1 MKTLADRIKFLPI
14 TQNLIESSSL
24 DLSHIGT
31 QVIEG
36 KVIEVGPEIEEVS
49 LGDIIRFNEK
59 TPVYLEDKG
68 VKVGYIM
75 ESDVLLIMGNE
86 KEG

>member
-14 TQNLIESSSL
+14 EQDLVKSSSL
-24 DLSHIGT
+24 DLSHIGK

-36 KVIEVGPEIEEVS
+36 KVIEVGPEIEEVRI
-49 LGDIIRFNEK
+49 GDIIRFNEK
-59 TPVYLEDKG
+59 TPVYLEEKDI
-68 VKVGYIM
+68 KVGFIM

>member
-14 TQNLIESSSL
+14 KEDLIKSSSL
-24 DLSHIGT
+24 DLSHIGS

-36 KVIEVGPEIEEVS
+36 KVIEVGPEIEEVQ
-49 LGDIIRFNEK
+49 LGDIIRFSEK
-59 TPVYLEDKG
+59 TPVYLEEKG
-68 VKVGYIM
+68 VRVGYIM

>member
-14 TQNLIESSSL
+14 KKDLVESTLL
-24 DLSHIGT
+24 DLSHIGS

-36 KVIEVGPEIEEVS
+36 KVIEVGPEIEEVK
-49 LGDIIRFNEK
+49 LGDIIRFGEK
-59 TPVYLEDKG
+59 TPVYLEEKG

-86 KEG
+86 TEG

>member
-14 TQNLIESSSL
+14 TEDLIKSSTI

-36 KVIEVGPEIEEVS
+36 KVIEVGPEIEEVI
-49 LGDIIRFNEK
+49 LGDIIRFSEK
-59 TPVYLEDKG
+59 TPVYLDEKG

>member
-14 TQNLIESSSL
+14 KKDLIESSTL
-24 DLSHIGT
+24 DLSHIGS

-36 KVIEVGPEIEEVS
+36 KVIEVGPEIEEVQV
-49 LGDIIRFNEK
+49 GDIIRFNEK
-59 TPVYLEDKG
+59 TPVYIEEKDI
-68 VKVGYIM
+68 KVGFIM

>member
-1 MKTLADRIKFLPI
+1 MKTLADRIKFIPI
-14 TQNLIESSSL
+14 TEDLIKSSTI

-49 LGDIIRFNEK
+49 LGDIIRFSEK
-59 TPVYLEDKG
+59 TPVYLEEKG

>member
-14 TQNLIESSSL
+14 KEDLVKSNLL
-24 DLSHIGT
+24 DLSHIGS

-36 KVIEVGPEIEEVS
+36 KVIEVGPEIEEVRV
-49 LGDIIRFNEK
+49 GDIIRFSEK
-59 TPVYLEDKG
+59 TPVYLEEKDI
-68 VKVGYIM
+68 KVGFIM

>member
-14 TQNLIESSSL
+14 TQDLVKSNLL

-36 KVIEVGPEIEEVS
+36 KVIEVGPEIEEVK

-59 TPVYLEDKG
+59 TPVYLNEKDI
-68 VKVGYIM
+68 KVGYIM

-86 KEG
+86 TEG

>member
-14 TQNLIESSSL
+14 TQDLVKSTLL

-36 KVIEVGPEIEEVS
+36 KVIEVGPEIEEVK

-59 TPVYLEDKG
+59 TPVYLEEKG
-68 VKVGYIM
+68 VKIGYIM

-86 KEG
+86 TEG

>member
-1 MKTLADRIKFLPI
+1 MKTLSDRIKFLPI
-14 TQNLIESSSL
+14 EQGRIESSTL

-31 QVIEG
+31 QIIEG

-49 LGDIIRFNEK
+49 IGDIIRFKEK
-59 TPVYLEDKG
+59 IPVYLEEKG
-68 VKVGYIM
+68 IKVGYIM

>member
-14 TQNLIESSSL
+14 TQDLVKSSSL

-36 KVIEVGPEIEEVS
+36 KVIEVGPEIEQVS

-59 TPVYLEDKG
+59 TPVYLDEKG

-75 ESDVLLIMGNE
+75 ESDVLLILGNE

>member
-14 TQNLIESSSL
+14 TQDLVKSTLL

-36 KVIEVGPEIEEVS
+36 KVIEVGPEIEEVK

-59 TPVYLEDKG
+59 TPVYLNEKG

-86 KEG
+86 TEG

>member
-14 TQNLIESSSL
+14 TQDLIKSSTL

-36 KVIEVGPEIEEVS
+36 KVIEVGPEIEEVQ
-49 LGDIIRFNEK
+49 LGDIIRFGEK
-59 TPVYLEDKG
+59 APVYLEEKG

-75 ESDVLLIMGNE
+75 ESEVLLIMGNE

>member
-14 TQNLIESSSL
+14 EQDLVKSTSL

-36 KVIEVGPEIEEVS
+36 KVIEVGPEVEQVS

-59 TPVYLEDKG
+59 TPVYLEEKDI
-68 VKVGYIM
+68 KVGFIM
-75 ESDVLLIMGNE
+75 ESDVILIMGNE

>member
-14 TQNLIESSSL
+14 TQDLVKSTLL

-36 KVIEVGPEIEEVS
+36 KVIEVGPEIEEVK

-59 TPVYLEDKG
+59 TPVYLEEKG

-86 KEG
+86 TEG

>member
-36 KVIEVGPEIEEVS
+36 KVIEVGPEIEEVQV
-49 LGDIIRFNEK
+49 GDIIRFNEK
-59 TPVYLEDKG
+59 TPVYLEEKDI
-68 VKVGYIM
+68 KVGFIM

-86 KEG
+86 TEG

>member
-14 TQNLIESSSL
+14 TQDLVKSTLL

-36 KVIEVGPEIEEVS
+36 KVIEVGPEIEEVK

-59 TPVYLEDKG
+59 TPVYLNEKDI
-68 VKVGYIM
+68 KVGYIM

>member
-14 TQNLIESSSL
+14 TQDLVKSTLL

-36 KVIEVGPEIEEVS
+36 KVIEVGPEIEEVK

-59 TPVYLEDKG
+59 TPVYLNEKDI
-68 VKVGYIM
+68 KVGYIM

-86 KEG
+86 TEG

>member
-14 TQNLIESSSL
+14 TQDLIKSSSL

-36 KVIEVGPEIEEVS
+36 KVIEVGPEIEEVKV
-49 LGDIIRFNEK
+49 GDIIRFSEK
-59 TPVYLEDKG
+59 TPVYLEEKDI
-68 VKVGYIM
+68 KVGFIM

-86 KEG
+86 TEG

>member
-14 TQNLIESSSL
+14 EQNLVKSSSL

-49 LGDIIRFNEK
+49 LGDIIRFKEK
-59 TPVYLEDKG
+59 IPVYLEEKG

>member
-14 TQNLIESSSL
+14 TQDLVKSTLL

-36 KVIEVGPEIEEVS
+36 KVIEVGPEIEEVK

-59 TPVYLEDKG
+59 TPVYLEEKG
-68 VKVGYIM
+68 IKVGYIM

-86 KEG
+86 TEG

>member
-14 TQNLIESSSL
+14 TQDLIKSSTL
-24 DLSHIGT
+24 DLSHIGS

-36 KVIEVGPEIEEVS
+36 KVIEVGPEIEEVQ
-49 LGDIIRFNEK
+49 LGDIIRFGEK
-59 TPVYLEDKG
+59 TPVYLEEKG